1 MNFISIATKIFGLG
15 DYFLVN
21 VMQPL
26 IRRLAFLSMNW
37 VYRLSK
43 SRTSRDRALLHRNN
57 RLLH

>member
-21 VMQPL
+21 VMPPI
-26 IRRLAFLSMNW
+26 IRRLALLSMNW

-43 SRTSRDRALLHRNN
+43 SRTSRDRKLLHRNN